1 MTQRIH
7 DGEVAL
13 ISGGLGDIGWAIS
26 TLLADQGADIALCD
40 LVPENEAQARL
51 DNLRARGIRVDY
63 TVADVGSPVEVKRW
77 VRGVAAR
84 LRVPSMTIP
93 NAAIVAYCSALS
105 TSPEDFNRHLKIN
118 LLGAFF
124 MAQEAARILIEH
136 KAAGRIVFIGSCV
149 AHAPSPQ
156 ILPYAVAKAGLRMVV
171 QCMAL
176 ELAPHRILVNEIAP
190 GFVDAGLSAQEFEQI
205 PGLREESR
213 KVVPTGNLLT
223 ANDVARK
230 VAFLCHP
237 DANEITG
244 IHLVVDSGLSL
255 VTPCHQPSPK

>member
-40 LVPENEAQARL
+40 LVPENEVHVRL
-51 DNLRARGIRVDY
+51 DDLRARGTRVDY
-63 TVADVGSPVEVKRW
+63 TTVDVGSPVEVKRW
-77 VRGVAAR
+77 VRGVAER
-84 LRVPSMTIP
+84 LGVPSMTIP

-156 ILPYAVAKAGLRMVV
+156 ILPYAGGVAHGRPVHGLGTCPTPDSCQRN
-171 QCMAL
+171 
-176 ELAPHRILVNEIAP
+176 R
-190 GFVDAGLSAQEFEQI
+190 
-205 PGLREESR
+205 PGLRRCRAFSPGIRANPRLARGVSQSR
-213 KVVPTGNLLT
+213 
-223 ANDVARK
+223 ADR
-230 VAFLCHP
+230 
-237 DANEITG
+237 
-244 IHLVVDSGLSL
+244 
-255 VTPCHQPSPK
+255 QPSDGKRCGKKSGFSLSPGCE